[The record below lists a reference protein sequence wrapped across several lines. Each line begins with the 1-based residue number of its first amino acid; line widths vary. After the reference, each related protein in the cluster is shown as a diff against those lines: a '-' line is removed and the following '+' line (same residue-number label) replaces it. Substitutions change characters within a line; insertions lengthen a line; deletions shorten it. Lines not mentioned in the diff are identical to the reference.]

1 MGAYLNMEIP
11 KSCAECDIVC
21 RNYLDRGLDGLLAK
35 TCRTESCL
43 PECPLTLVLSHG
55 RLIDADAL
63 KASLIFA
70 ETTAKWAVPALR
82 AVLMVIDEMPTIIP
96 SERIDIS

>member
-1 MGAYLNMEIP
+1 MGVYLDINMP

-21 RNYLDRGLDGLLAK
+21 RHYLDRGLDGLLAK
-35 TCRTESCL
+35 SCCTESCL
-43 PECPLTLVLSHG
+43 PECPLTLVSSHG

-63 KASLIFA
+63 KASLVFA

-82 AVLMVIDEMPTIIP
+82 AVLIVIDEMPTIIP